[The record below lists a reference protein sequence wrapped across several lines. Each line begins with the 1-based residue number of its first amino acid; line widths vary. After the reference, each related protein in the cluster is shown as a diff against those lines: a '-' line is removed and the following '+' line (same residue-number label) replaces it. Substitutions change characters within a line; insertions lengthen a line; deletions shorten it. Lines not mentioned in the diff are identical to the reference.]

1 MNETIDLTA
10 LINLL
15 ITFLVT
21 CVSLFVVP
29 WIKKNITAK
38 DREEMLKWIDIAVMA
53 AQQML
58 YTSTGQERKQYV
70 LNFLSTKGY
79 DINSDEIEKAIEAS
93 VLKLHQQLET

>member
-10 LINLL
+10 LINFL

-29 WIKKNITAK
+29 WIKKNTTAK
-38 DREEMLKWIDIAVMA
+38 DREEMLEWIDIAVMA

-79 DINSDEIEKAIEAS
+79 DINSEEIEKAIEAS